1 MEKDIKAQAQKKFLI
16 GIIILAVALV
26 IMTGVSLLTGA
37 GMDMKKSLAALL
49 DGEGTASVILWKI
62 RLPRILMCILAG
74 AVLSVCGA
82 ALQGLF
88 KNPLCDPHILGV
100 SSGAGLGAA
109 IAIALGFTYSFL
121 GVGSITLMAF
131 ATGILSIFLVTA
143 LAKSGGKVSNISLL
157 LSGIAVGAFMGAG
170 ILLVMRM
177 AHDKAENIIFWTM
190 GSMTF
195 ASYKQLLYT
204 APIVI
209 VTMTLIMFHSREL
222 DMLSQ
227 GETWA
232 AEGGVNVALTRNVIL
247 ILAAIGTAAVVAG
260 SGIIGFVGLMIPHV
274 VRMIFGPKHS
284 RLLPLS
290 ALLGAVFLLLMD
302 TLARIIIAP
311 LEIPVGILTAM
322 VGAPFF
328 IYILK
333 RSVKND

>member
-1 MEKDIKAQAQKKFLI
+1 MIALI
-16 GIIILAVALV
+16 VMI
-26 IMTGVSLLTGA
+26 GVSLLTGA
-37 GMDMKKSLAALL
+37 GLDMGKSFKALI
-49 DGEGTASVILWKI
+49 GSEGTASVILWKI
-62 RLPRILMCILAG
+62 RLPRILMCMLVG
-74 AVLSVCGA
+74 AMLSVGGA

-109 IAIALGFTYSFL
+109 IAIALGLTYSFI

-131 ATGILSIFLVTA
+131 ATGVLSIFMVTA

-157 LSGIAVGAFMGAG
+157 LSGIAVAAFMGAG
-170 ILLVMRM
+170 ILLVMRL
-177 AHDKAENIIFWTM
+177 AKDKAENIIFWTM

-195 ASYKQLLYT
+195 ASFKQLIYT
-204 APIVI
+204 TPIVI
-209 VTMTLIMFHSREL
+209 TSITLIMFHSREL

-227 GETWA
+227 GEKWA
-232 AEGGVNVALTRNVIL
+232 AEGGVNVSLTRNIIL
-247 ILAAIGTAAVVAG
+247 ILTAIGTAAVVAG

-274 VRMIFGPKHS
+274 IRMIFGPKHS
-284 RLLPLS
+284 RLIPLS
-290 ALLGAVFLLLMD
+290 ALLGAVFLLIMD

-328 IYILK
+328 IFILK

>member
-1 MEKDIKAQAQKKFLI
+1 M
-16 GIIILAVALV
+16 
-26 IMTGVSLLTGA
+26 
-37 GMDMKKSLAALL
+37 
-49 DGEGTASVILWKI
+49 
-62 RLPRILMCILAG
+62 
-74 AVLSVCGA
+74 
-82 ALQGLF
+82 
-88 KNPLCDPHILGV
+88 
-100 SSGAGLGAA
+100 
-109 IAIALGFTYSFL
+109 
-121 GVGSITLMAF
+121 
-131 ATGILSIFLVTA
+131 
-143 LAKSGGKVSNISLL
+143 SLL

-177 AHDKAENIIFWTM
+177 SHDKAESIIYWTM

-195 ASYKQLLYT
+195 SSFSQLAYT
-204 APIVI
+204 APIGI
-209 VTMTLIMFHSREL
+209 LTIIGIMFYSREL

-232 AEGGVNVALTRNVIL
+232 AEGGVNVSLTRNVIL

-284 RLLPLS
+284 RLLLLS
-290 ALLGAVFLLLMD
+290 AILGAVFLLLMD

-311 LEIPVGILTAM
+311 LEVPVGILTAM

-333 RSVKND
+333 RSVKNG

>member
-1 MEKDIKAQAQKKFLI
+1 MA
-16 GIIILAVALV
+16 
-26 IMTGVSLLTGA
+26 GVSLLIGA
-37 GMDMKKSLAALL
+37 GLDLKESMDVIFSGSGGNLAA
-49 DGEGTASVILWKI
+49 ILWKI
-62 RLPRILMCILAG
+62 RLPRILMCIITG

-109 IAIALGFTYSFL
+109 AAIALGLSGTVA
-121 GVGSITLMAF
+121 GVGVITVMAF
-131 ATGILSIFLVTA
+131 ATGILSIFMVTQ
-143 LAKSGGKVSNISLL
+143 LARAGGKVSTFSLL
-157 LSGIAVGAFMGAG
+157 LAGIAVGVFMNAG
-170 ILLVMRM
+170 ILLIMRM
-177 AHDKAENIIFWTM
+177 SHDKAEKIIFWTM

-195 ASYKQLLYT
+195 STYRQLIYT
-204 APIVI
+204 APVGIATI
-209 VTMTLIMFHSREL
+209 IGAMLFSKEL

-232 AEGGVNVALTRNVIL
+232 AEGGVNVSFTRNMIL
-247 ILAAIGTAAVVAG
+247 LFAAVGTAAAVAG

-274 VRMIFGPKHS
+274 IRMIFGPKHI

-290 ALLGAVFLLLMD
+290 ALMGAVFLLMMD
-302 TLARIIIAP
+302 TLSRIIIAP
-311 LEIPVGILTAM
+311 LEMPVGILTAM

-333 RSVKND
+333 RSVKNG

>member
-1 MEKDIKAQAQKKFLI
+1 MIT
-16 GIIILAVALV
+16 LV

-37 GMDMKKSLAALL
+37 GLSFKESLSALGG
-49 DGEGTASVILWKI
+49 GEGTASVIIWKI
-62 RLPRILMCILAG
+62 RLPRILMCIITGSVLA
-74 AVLSVCGA
+74 VCGA

-109 IAIALGFTYSFL
+109 IAIALGLSGTIIGIGAVTGLAFIT
-121 GVGSITLMAF
+121 GV
-131 ATGILSIFLVTA
+131 LSIFIVT
-143 LAKSGGKVSNISLL
+143 LIAKSGGKVSNISLL
-157 LSGIAVGAFMGAG
+157 LSGIAVGVFMNAG

-177 AHDKAENIIFWTM
+177 AHDKAESIIFWTM

-195 ASYKQLLYT
+195 SSFKQLAYT
-204 APIVI
+204 APIGILAI
-209 VTMTLIMFHSREL
+209 VCIMLFSREL

-232 AEGGVNVALTRNVIL
+232 AEGGVNVSLTRNVIL
-247 ILAAIGTAAVVAG
+247 VITAIGTAAIVAG
-260 SGIIGFVGLMIPHV
+260 SGIIGFVGLMIPHAI
-274 VRMIFGPKHS
+274 RMIFGPKHI
-284 RLLPLS
+284 RLIPLS

-311 LEIPVGILTAM
+311 LEVPVGILTAM

>member
-1 MEKDIKAQAQKKFLI
+1 M
-16 GIIILAVALV
+16 GIALV
-26 IMTGVSLLTGA
+26 LMTGVSLLTGA
-37 GMDMKKSLAALL
+37 GLDVRKSIEALFA
-49 DGEGTASVILWKI
+49 GEGTASIIIWKI

-74 AVLSVCGA
+74 AMLSVSGA
-82 ALQGLF
+82 SLQGLF

-109 IAIALGFTYSFL
+109 IAIALGLTYSFV
-121 GVGSITLMAF
+121 GIGSITLMAF
-131 ATGILSIFLVTA
+131 ATGLMSIFLVTA
-143 LAKSGGKVSNISLL
+143 LAKSGGKVSNMSLL

-170 ILLVMRM
+170 ILLVMRI

-195 ASYKQLLYT
+195 ASYKQLIYT

-209 VTMTLIMFHSREL
+209 VTIMFMMFHSREL

-232 AEGGVNVALTRNVIL
+232 AEGGVNVSLTRNVIL
-247 ILAAIGTAAVVAG
+247 ILAAIGTASIVAG

-274 VRMIFGPKHS
+274 IRMIFGPKHS

-290 ALLGAVFLLLMD
+290 ALLGAVFLLFMD

-311 LEIPVGILTAM
+311 LEIPVGILTAV

-328 IYILK
+328 IFILK

>member
-1 MEKDIKAQAQKKFLI
+1 MA
-16 GIIILAVALV
+16 
-26 IMTGVSLLTGA
+26 GVSLLTGA
-37 GMDMKKSLAALL
+37 GVDVKTSFSTIFSKQ
-49 DGEGTASVILWKI
+49 GTASIILWQI

-74 AVLSVCGA
+74 SVLSVSGA
-82 ALQGLF
+82 SLQGLF

-109 IAIALGFTYSFL
+109 IAIALGLSHTVA
-121 GVGSITLMAF
+121 GIGSITLMAF
-131 ATGILSIFLVTA
+131 GMGILSIFLVTT
-143 LAKSGGKVSNISLL
+143 LAKSGGKISNISLL
-157 LSGIAVGAFMGAG
+157 LSGIAVGSFMAAG

-177 AHDKAENIIFWTM
+177 VHDKAENIIFWTM

-204 APIVI
+204 APIVM
-209 VTMTLIMFHSREL
+209 VTMTLMMFYSREL

-247 ILAAIGTAAVVAG
+247 ILAAIGTGAVVAG
-260 SGIIGFVGLMIPHV
+260 SGIIGFVGLMVPHII
-274 VRMIFGPKHS
+274 RMIFGPKHS

-290 ALLGAVFLLLMD
+290 ALLGAVFLLFMD
-302 TLARIIIAP
+302 TLARIIAAP

-328 IYILK
+328 LFVLK

>member
-1 MEKDIKAQAQKKFLI
+1 MNKITKYSQKKFRF
-16 GIIILAVALV
+16 GIMILV
-26 IMTGVSLLTGA
+26 ISLVLMAGVSLLTGA
-37 GMDMKKSLAALL
+37 GMGFQKSFAALL
-49 DGEGTASVILWKI
+49 NPGGTASVILWRI
-62 RLPRILMCILAG
+62 RLPRILMGILAG
-74 AVLSVCGA
+74 AMLSVSGA

-88 KNPLCDPHILGV
+88 KNSLCDPHILGV

-109 IAIALGFTYSFL
+109 IAIALGLTYSFI
-121 GVGSITLMAF
+121 GIGAITLMAF
-131 ATGILSIFLVTA
+131 ATGILSIFLVVA
-143 LAKSGGKVSNISLL
+143 LAKSGGRVSNMSLL
-157 LSGIAVGAFMGAG
+157 LSGIAVGAFMAAG

-195 ASYKQLLYT
+195 STFKQLIYT

-209 VTMTLIMFHSREL
+209 VTITLMSLFSREL

-232 AEGGVNVALTRNVIL
+232 AEGGVNVTLTRNVIL
-247 ILAAIGTAAVVAG
+247 ILAALGTAAVVAG
-260 SGIIGFVGLMIPHV
+260 SGIIGFVGLMVPHV
-274 VRMIFGPKHS
+274 IRMIFGPKHG
-284 RLLPLS
+284 RLLILS
-290 ALLGAVFLLLMD
+290 ALLGAVFLLFMD
-302 TLARIIIAP
+302 TLARIIAAP

-328 IYILK
+328 LFILK